1 MMHKVGVL
9 ALLLVAPVG
18 GTSALAT
25 ARSTLKRDLNMDMKT
40 RPVMKVVKLLQDML
54 VELNAEMEDDKAVY
68 ELLKCWCKTNDE
80 EKEKEIAIWTARI
93 KEIYALVDEY
103 EGKMGGFKLK
113 FESSLLEYQSDWE
126 MLQKAIKLRM
136 KEMSEFHMRET
147 ELIVAIKAAKGAIIS
162 LSKHHPDFLQVQK
175 AAKLLQQANVAQLI
189 DSTGA
194 LSKGNAEV
202 LREFVGQAAV
212 ASSFA
217 QVPGFKSYAPQSGQI
232 FGILKQMKE
241 EFEKDLAALQEG
253 EKKAAE
259 DFAKL
264 KLAKETE
271 LGAEK
276 KLQIELEAHLSEFKG
291 KHANILLELE
301 NLLKLLAD
309 GKTFLAKLRKMC
321 AEADAEYEA
330 RMKGRLAEIAA
341 CEDAIKILNSDE
353 AFANFD
359 KTTFIQIA
367 AEGQEA
373 MKARMKVV
381 SVLREVASHS
391 TNPRIALLMTSAQLD
406 AFEKVKAEIDK
417 MVAEL
422 TKQQAEE
429 VEQRD
434 WCVSEMNENERDT
447 AAEYD
452 KKAKLEATIADLK
465 KEIKSLGESIEQ
477 AHADIAETQVE
488 MGKRSDNRE
497 AENADYQQTISDQRL
512 TQMILKKALDRL
524 KQVYFLQKGTPA
536 KVGAAHISMSGDA
549 DDPGNGPA
557 RFTKYEKNDSGGGV
571 VAMIEGIIADSV
583 KTENEAIASEQNSQ
597 YSYETFM
604 KDSND
609 LIIKLTKQIADM
621 TEARAKAKVALNMA
635 ETDLSDT
642 MKVLEGL
649 AATLA
654 DLHGSCDYI
663 LKNFDA
669 RQAAR
674 SAEIDALGE
683 AKAILSGMK

>member
-1 MMHKVGVL
+1 
-9 ALLLVAPVG
+9 
-18 GTSALAT
+18 
-25 ARSTLKRDLNMDMKT
+25 
-40 RPVMKVVKLLQDML
+40 
-54 VELNAEMEDDKAVY
+54 
-68 ELLKCWCKTNDE
+68 
-80 EKEKEIAIWTARI
+80 
-93 KEIYALVDEY
+93 
-103 EGKMGGFKLK
+103 MGGFKLK

-381 SVLREVASHS
+381 SLLRDVASHS
-391 TNPRIALLMTSAQLD
+391 TNPRIALIMTSAQLD

>member
-1 MMHKVGVL
+1 MI
-9 ALLLVAPVG
+9 
-18 GTSALAT
+18 
-25 ARSTLKRDLNMDMKT
+25 MDMKP

-68 ELLKCWCKTNDE
+68 ELLKCWCKTNEE
-80 EKEKEIAIWTARI
+80 EKTKEIAIWTARI
-93 KEIYALVDEY
+93 TEIYALIDEY

-126 MLQKAIKLRM
+126 MLQKAIALRM

-175 AAKLLQQANVAQLI
+175 AAKMLQKAQVALLI

-194 LSKGNAEV
+194 LSKRNAEA
-202 LREFVGQAAV
+202 LREFVNQATSAG
-212 ASSFA
+212 SFA
-217 QVPGFKSYAPQSGQI
+217 QIPGFRSYAPQSGQI

-264 KLAKETE
+264 KLAKEKE
-271 LGAEK
+271 LEGEK
-276 KLQIELEAHLSEFKG
+276 KLQIELEAHIGEWTQ
-291 KHANILLELE
+291 KHADITLELE
-301 NLLKLLAD
+301 NKLKLLAD
-309 GKTFLAKLRKMC
+309 AKTFLAKLLKMG
-321 AEADAEYEA
+321 ANADAEYEA
-330 RMKGRLAEIAA
+330 RMKARLAEISA

-353 AFANFD
+353 SFANFD
-359 KTTFIQIA
+359 KTVNSFVQIA

-373 MKARMKVV
+373 MKVRMKVV
-381 SVLREVASHS
+381 SLLRDVAAHS
-391 TNPRIALLMTSAQLD
+391 TNPRVALLMTSAQLD
-406 AFEKVKAEIDK
+406 AFEKVKVEIDK

-429 VEQRD
+429 VEHRD
-434 WCVSEMNENERDT
+434 WCISEMNENERDT
-447 AAEYD
+447 AATYD

-465 KEIKSLGESIEQ
+465 KEIKSLGESIKQ
-477 AHADIAETQVE
+477 AEDDIAETQVE
-488 MGKRSDNRE
+488 MGKRSDTRE
-497 AENADYQQTISDQRL
+497 AENADYQQTVSDQRL
-512 TQMILKKALDRL
+512 TQIILKKALDRL
-524 KQVYFLQKGTPA
+524 KQVYLLQRGTPA
-536 KVGAAHISMSGDA
+536 SVGAAHISMSGNA
-549 DDPGNGPA
+549 TDPGNGPA

-583 KTENEAIASEQNSQ
+583 KAENEAIASEQNSQ

-609 LIIKLTKQIADM
+609 LIIKLGKQIEDM

>member
-1 MMHKVGVL
+1 
-9 ALLLVAPVG
+9 
-18 GTSALAT
+18 
-25 ARSTLKRDLNMDMKT
+25 
-40 RPVMKVVKLLQDML
+40 MKVVKLLQDML

-93 KEIYALVDEY
+93 TEIYALVDEY

-609 LIIKLTKQIADM
+609 LIIKLTKQIVDM

>member
-276 KLQIELEAHLSEFKG
+276 KLQIELEAHLSEFKT

-583 KTENEAIASEQNSQ
+583 KAENEAIASEQDSQ

-604 KDSND
+604 KDSNE

-635 ETDLSDT
+635 ETDFTDT

-674 SAEIDALGE
+674 SAEMDALGE

>member
-93 KEIYALVDEY
+93 TEIYALVDEY

>member
-1 MMHKVGVL
+1 
-9 ALLLVAPVG
+9 
-18 GTSALAT
+18 
-25 ARSTLKRDLNMDMKT
+25 
-40 RPVMKVVKLLQDML
+40 MKVVKLLQDML

-93 KEIYALVDEY
+93 TEIYALVDEY

>member
-1 MMHKVGVL
+1 M
-9 ALLLVAPVG
+9 
-18 GTSALAT
+18 
-25 ARSTLKRDLNMDMKT
+25 
-40 RPVMKVVKLLQDML
+40 
-54 VELNAEMEDDKAVY
+54 
-68 ELLKCWCKTNDE
+68 
-80 EKEKEIAIWTARI
+80 
-93 KEIYALVDEY
+93 
-103 EGKMGGFKLK
+103 
-113 FESSLLEYQSDWE
+113 
-126 MLQKAIKLRM
+126 
-136 KEMSEFHMRET
+136 
-147 ELIVAIKAAKGAIIS
+147 
-162 LSKHHPDFLQVQK
+162 
-175 AAKLLQQANVAQLI
+175 
-189 DSTGA
+189 
-194 LSKGNAEV
+194 
-202 LREFVGQAAV
+202 
-212 ASSFA
+212 
-217 QVPGFKSYAPQSGQI
+217 
-232 FGILKQMKE
+232 
-241 EFEKDLAALQEG
+241 DLAALQEG

-276 KLQIELEAHLSEFKG
+276 KLQIELEAHLSEFKT
-291 KHANILLELE
+291 KHADITLELE
-301 NLLKLLAD
+301 NLLKLIVD
-309 GKTFLAKLRKMC
+309 GKTFLAKLLKMC
-321 AEADAEYEA
+321 ANADAEYAA
-330 RMKGRLAEIAA
+330 RMKSRMAEILA

-353 AFANFD
+353 AFANFG
-359 KTTFIQIA
+359 KTVLMQIA

-381 SVLREVASHS
+381 SLLRDVAAHS
-391 TNPRIALLMTSAQLD
+391 TNPRIALIMTSAQLD

-429 VEQRD
+429 VEHRD

-447 AAEYD
+447 AAMYD

-465 KEIKSLGESIEQ
+465 KEIKSLGESIKQ
-477 AHADIAETQVE
+477 AEDDIAETQVE
-488 MGKRSDNRE
+488 MGKRSDTRE
-497 AENADYQQTISDQRL
+497 AENADYQQTVSDQRL
-512 TQMILKKALDRL
+512 TQIILKKALDRL
-524 KQVYFLQKGTPA
+524 KQVYLLQRGTPA
-536 KVGAAHISMSGDA
+536 SVGAAHISMSGNA
-549 DDPGNGPA
+549 TDPGNGPA

-583 KTENEAIASEQNSQ
+583 KAENEAIASEQDSQ

-604 KDSND
+604 KDSNE

-635 ETDLSDT
+635 ETDFTDT

-674 SAEIDALGE
+674 SAEMDALGE

>member
-276 KLQIELEAHLSEFKG
+276 KLQIELEAHLSEFKT

-609 LIIKLTKQIADM
+609 LIIKLTKQIVDM

>member
-93 KEIYALVDEY
+93 TEIYALVDEY

-609 LIIKLTKQIADM
+609 LIIKLTKQIVDM